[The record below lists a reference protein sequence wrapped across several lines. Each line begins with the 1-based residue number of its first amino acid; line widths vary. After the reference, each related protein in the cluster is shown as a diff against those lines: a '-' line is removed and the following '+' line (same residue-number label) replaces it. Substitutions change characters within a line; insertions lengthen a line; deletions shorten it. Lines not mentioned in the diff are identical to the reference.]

1 MKRILTYAFLISV
14 LAASVSCEKQSGD
27 ETNMSGDSGAVLKEL
42 GTTKMVF
49 IEPEFTFDSIKEG
62 DQVSHV
68 FVFKN
73 TGDQPLYVRDAKASC
88 GCTTPQW
95 TKDTIAPGGEGKI
108 TAQYNSKGRPGDFTK
123 TISVM
128 ANTDPEATVVTIKGH
143 VIAAPTE
150 ITGPYVNES
159 K

>member
-14 LAASVSCEKQSGD
+14 TAAQVSCEKKTGE
-27 ETNMSGDSGAVLKEL
+27 ETTQADSAAVLKEL
-42 GTTKMVF
+42 GMTKIEF
-49 IEPEFTFDSIKEG
+49 LEPEYTFPEFKEG
-62 DQVSHV
+62 DTVRHE
-68 FVFKN
+68 FIFKN

-88 GCTTPQW
+88 GCTTPEW
-95 TKDTIAPGGEGKI
+95 TRDTIAPGGEGKI

-123 TISVM
+123 TITVL

-143 VIAAPTE
+143 VIPAPTE
-150 ITGPYVNES
+150 LSGPFANQA